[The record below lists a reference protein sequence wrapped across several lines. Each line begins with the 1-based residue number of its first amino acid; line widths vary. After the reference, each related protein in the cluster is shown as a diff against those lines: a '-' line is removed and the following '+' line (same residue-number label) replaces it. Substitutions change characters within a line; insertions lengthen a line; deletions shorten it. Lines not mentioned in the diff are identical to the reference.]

1 MASYRCINFL
11 WILGHVGI
19 AGIEK
24 ADKMVKDTVKIIG
37 SPSLEI
43 PFTDVLSHI

>member
-19 AGIEK
+19 M
-24 ADKMVKDTVKIIG
+24 MVKDTAKIIG

-43 PFTDVLSHI
+43 PFADVLSHI